1 MSVPV
6 PKLRF
11 KNFSQALI
19 NGPFEQYI
27 KSSKYGPRFDAND
40 YDLNGNV
47 KTIRGTDVA
56 LDATIKYE
64 QVPIANLPQ
73 KLIDEHQLQE
83 GDILMIT
90 TADCGLSAVFEK
102 QEIPFIASAYAV
114 RIVLKN
120 SLDSLWV
127 KYYLQTQHIV
137 NEVNKY
143 VRKGT
148 LSNLPLSDISK
159 FSFTVPA
166 LEEQTKIA
174 TFLSAVDEKISQLT
188 QKHEL
193 LSQYKQGMMQ
203 KLFSQQLR
211 FKADDGSE
219 FGEWE
224 EVKFSGIF
232 NFHQTN
238 SYSRALLAEYG
249 EIMNIHYGDI
259 HTKFSMLFDVNKE
272 SVPFLNDEVDTSK
285 IAKEQF
291 LKVGDL
297 VIADASEDYKDIG
310 KSIEVISLNNQ
321 KVVAGLHTYIARPVK
336 PFALGFCG
344 YMMQTFPVREQIKK
358 LATGI
363 SVLGISKTNLGKV
376 ELKVPSL
383 EEQTKIANFL
393 SIIDQKIEVVAQQ
406 IEQAKTWKKGLLQQ
420 MFV

>member
-193 LSQYKQGMMQ
+193 
-203 KLFSQQLR
+203 
-211 FKADDGSE
+211 
-219 FGEWE
+219 
-224 EVKFSGIF
+224 
-232 NFHQTN
+232 
-238 SYSRALLAEYG
+238 
-249 EIMNIHYGDI
+249 
-259 HTKFSMLFDVNKE
+259 
-272 SVPFLNDEVDTSK
+272 
-285 IAKEQF
+285 
-291 LKVGDL
+291 
-297 VIADASEDYKDIG
+297 
-310 KSIEVISLNNQ
+310 
-321 KVVAGLHTYIARPVK
+321 
-336 PFALGFCG
+336 
-344 YMMQTFPVREQIKK
+344 
-358 LATGI
+358 
-363 SVLGISKTNLGKV
+363 
-376 ELKVPSL
+376 
-383 EEQTKIANFL
+383 
-393 SIIDQKIEVVAQQ
+393 
-406 IEQAKTWKKGLLQQ
+406 
-420 MFV
+420 

>member
-203 KLFSQQLR
+203 KLFNQEIR

-393 SIIDQKIEVVAQQ
+393 SAIDQKIEVVVQQ

>member
-1 MSVPV
+1 MVA

-11 KNFSQALI
+11 KEFDGDWTKIDLSTVSKVFDGTHQTPNYVES
-19 NGPFEQYI
+19 GI
-27 KSSKYGPRFDAND
+27 KFVSVENIHAP
-40 YDLNGNV
+40 
-47 KTIRGTDVA
+47 
-56 LDATIKYE
+56 YE
-64 QVPIANLPQ
+64 SDKFITEEAFKKDFKNQPQ
-73 KLIDEHQLQE
+73 PN
-83 GDILMIT
+83 DILMTRIT
-90 TADCGLSAVFEK
+90 AGEIGATAIVDDSEPL
-102 QEIPFIASAYAV
+102 AYYV
-114 RIVLKN
+114 
-120 SLDSLWV
+120 SLALIRP
-127 KYYLQTQHIV
+127 KA
-137 NEVNKY
+137 EVNTLY
-143 VRKGT
+143 LNQYIGT
-148 LSNLPLSDISK
+148 PFFKSELHKRIIHVAFPKKINLGDINECL
-159 FSFTVPA
+159 VA
-166 LEEQTKIA
+166 LPNQAVEQTKIA
-174 TFLSAVDEKISQLT
+174 SFLSAVDEKISQLT
-188 QKHEL
+188 EKHQL

-232 NFHQTN
+232 KFHQTN

-393 SIIDQKIEVVAQQ
+393 SAIDQKIEVVAQQ

>member
-393 SIIDQKIEVVAQQ
+393 SAIDQKIEVVVQQ

>member
-188 QKHEL
+188 KKHEL

-203 KLFSQQLR
+203 KLFSQQVR

-219 FGEWE
+219 FGEWDQL
-224 EVKFSGIF
+224 KFKDVIKIK
-232 NFHQTN
+232 
-238 SYSRALLAEYG
+238 YG
-249 EIMNIHYGDI
+249 KDHKKLDDGDI
-259 HTKFSMLFDVNKE
+259 PVLGTGGVMRYVDSYLYEGESILIGRKGTIDKPRFISGKFWT
-272 SVPFLNDEVDTSK
+272 VDTLFYTEIGEK
-285 IAKEQF
+285 ILPKFAFQQ
-291 LKVGDL
+291 LLL
-297 VIADASEDYKDIG
+297 VNWLNLNEATG
-310 KSIEVISLNNQ
+310 VPSLNTTSIGN
-321 KVVAGLHTYIARPVK
+321 I
-336 PFALGFCG
+336 
-344 YMMQTFPVREQIKK
+344 
-358 LATGI
+358 
-363 SVLGISKTNLGKV
+363 
-376 ELKVPSL
+376 ELKVPCL
-383 EEQTKIANFL
+383 AEQTKIANVL
-393 SIIDQKIEVVAQQ
+393 SAIDQKIEVVSKQ
-406 IEQAKTWKKGLLQQ
+406 IEQAKQWKKGLLQQ
-420 MFV
+420 MFI

>member
-1 MSVPV
+1 MF

-11 KNFSQALI
+11 KEFDGDWL
-19 NGPFEQYI
+19 
-27 KSSKYGPRFDAND
+27 KLKY
-40 YDLNGNV
+40 
-47 KTIRGTDVA
+47 KDV
-56 LDATIKYE
+56 LTIKYGKDHKSL
-64 QVPIANLPQ
+64 N
-73 KLIDEHQLQE
+73 D
-83 GDILMIT
+83 GDIPVYGTGGLM
-90 TADCGLSAVFEK
+90 
-102 QEIPFIASAYAV
+102 
-114 RIVLKN
+114 R
-120 SLDSLWV
+120 
-127 KYYLQTQHIV
+127 H
-137 NEVNKY
+137 VNKY
-143 VRKGT
+143 LYDGESILIGRKGT
-148 LSNLPLSDISK
+148 IDKPKYINEKFWTVDTLFYTEIKENIVPLFLFQHALEVNWLGLNEATGVPSLNTTSIYNIDISIPSK
-159 FSFTVPA
+159 
-166 LEEQTKIA
+166 EEQTKIA
-174 TFLSAVDEKISQLT
+174 SFLSNVDEKISQLT

-203 KLFSQQLR
+203 KLFSQQIR

-393 SIIDQKIEVVAQQ
+393 SSIDQKIEVVAQQ
-406 IEQAKTWKKGLLQQ
+406 IEQAKQWKKGLLQQ

>member
-393 SIIDQKIEVVAQQ
+393 SAIDQKIEVVVQQ
-406 IEQAKTWKKGLLQQ
+406 IEQAKTWKTGLLQQ

>member
-188 QKHEL
+188 KKHEL

-224 EVKFSGIF
+224 
-232 NFHQTN
+232 
-238 SYSRALLAEYG
+238 
-249 EIMNIHYGDI
+249 D
-259 HTKFSMLFDVNKE
+259 
-272 SVPFLNDEVDTSK
+272 
-285 IAKEQF
+285 
-291 LKVGDL
+291 
-297 VIADASEDYKDIG
+297 
-310 KSIEVISLNNQ
+310 
-321 KVVAGLHTYIARPVK
+321 
-336 PFALGFCG
+336 
-344 YMMQTFPVREQIKK
+344 KK
-358 LATGI
+358 LGE
-363 SVLGISKTNLGKV
+363 ISKTFSGGTPQSSNKSFYEGTIPFIKSGEISKNTTEQCINDLALEKSSAKLVKKGDLLYALYGATSGQVAISQIDGAINQAVLCIRSELNTKYLLNFLLLKKEEILTTYLQGGQGNLSASI
-376 ELKVPSL
+376 LKEIYIPTPCL
-383 EEQTKIANFL
+383 AEQTKIANFL
-393 SIIDQKIEVVAQQ
+393 SAIDQKIEVVAQQ

-420 MFV
+420 MFI

>member
-114 RIVLKN
+114 RIVLN
-120 SLDSLWV
+120 DSLDSLWV

-393 SIIDQKIEVVAQQ
+393 SAIDQKIEVVVQQ
-406 IEQAKTWKKGLLQQ
+406 IEQAKQWKKGLLQQ

>member
-393 SIIDQKIEVVAQQ
+393 SAIDQKIEVVAQQ

>member
-224 EVKFSGIF
+224 NSYIGNECKITTGNKDTQNKVDDGLYPFFVRS
-232 NFHQTN
+232 QTVEKIN
-238 SYSRALLAEYG
+238 SYSMDCEAILTSGDGVGVGKNYHY
-249 EIMNIHYGDI
+249 MNG
-259 HTKFSMLFDVNKE
+259 KFDFHQRVYCLYEFSERLIGRYLYIYFSNYFYDRVKRLSAKN
-272 SVPFLNDEVDTSK
+272 SVDS
-285 IAKEQF
+285 
-291 LKVGDL
+291 
-297 VIADASEDYKDIG
+297 
-310 KSIEVISLNNQ
+310 
-321 KVVAGLHTYIARPVK
+321 
-336 PFALGFCG
+336 
-344 YMMQTFPVREQIKK
+344 VRMDM
-358 LATGI
+358 
-363 SVLGISKTNLGKV
+363 ISKMEIKL
-376 ELKVPSL
+376 PCL

-393 SIIDQKIEVVAQQ
+393 SAIDQKIEVVAQQ
-406 IEQAKTWKKGLLQQ
+406 IEQAKTWKTGLLQQ

>member
-203 KLFSQQLR
+203 KLFSQQTR

-393 SIIDQKIEVVAQQ
+393 SAIDQKIEVVVQQ
-406 IEQAKTWKKGLLQQ
+406 IEQAKTRKKGMLQQ

>member
-249 EIMNIHYGDI
+249 EIMNIHYDDI

-393 SIIDQKIEVVAQQ
+393 SAIDQKIEVVVQQ